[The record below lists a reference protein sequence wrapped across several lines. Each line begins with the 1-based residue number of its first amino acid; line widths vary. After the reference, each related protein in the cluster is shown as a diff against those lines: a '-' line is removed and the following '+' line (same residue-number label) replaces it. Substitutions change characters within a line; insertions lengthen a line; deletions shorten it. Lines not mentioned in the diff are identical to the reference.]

1 MIINDNSK
9 NIKIEFLKIIQKNIR
24 RFEKNC
30 FAIKA
35 LSFTFLSAFIAAI
48 FALDTNWYFLFV
60 EIIFLALMCLDGKY
74 LSFSRKFCNIYKKV
88 VESKAECDFTIDVK
102 TNFKE
107 LLKAIFSWSVI
118 WVYFIPI
125 IFIPIIIFLVEY
137 N

>member
-1 MIINDNSK
+1 MMNDNS
-9 NIKIEFLKIIQKNIR
+9 NYSKIEFLKIIQKNIR

-60 EIIFLALMCLDGKY
+60 EIIFLTLMCLDGKY
-74 LSFSRKFCNIYKKV
+74 LSISKKFCSIYKKV
-88 VESKAECDFTIDVK
+88 VESKEECDFKIDVK
-102 TNFKE
+102 TSFKE

-118 WVYFIPI
+118 LVYFIPI
-125 IFIPIIIFLVEY
+125 VFIPIIIFLVEY